1 MLRYVVLLL
10 TCIWFFENPSW
21 VKKSIVK
28 SRVCFFFCFFCVG
41 VGGGGVVG
49 KQHLDML
56 KEVMDDSKI
65 KDLRERYDKRCD
77 GHMILDTVYFHAV

>member
-1 MLRYVVLLL
+1 MK
-10 TCIWFFENPSW
+10 IQAGSKNPSSNLEF
-21 VKKSIVK
+21 VFSFL
-28 SRVCFFFCFFCVG
+28 FFFF
-41 VGGGGVVG
+41 GGGGG